1 MKRTYILAL
10 AVAALLLAWGLIS
23 GRQGCADTQAHQGE
37 TQAAIAQGESN
48 VHVQQA
54 DQLKAEA
61 KAEREARK
69 TAEARVDRLKKEN
82 AELLRRLAAG
92 AGAGVPHD
100 PGAGQAQPGTP
111 DPDVRDAVIEKQ
123 QEIIAEQDKVIESQA
138 KELKLVHQE
147 AADNRAAMEAERRRV
162 AGLQIALDAQK
173 HVRSSERWS
182 GRFEGAGA
190 GTVFGFILKAVL

>member
-1 MKRTYILAL
+1 MKRIYLLAAL
-10 AVAALLLAWGLIS
+10 AAALILGWLLLAG
-23 GRQGCADTQAHQGE
+23 GRGCSREQAQQGE
-37 TQAAIAQGESN
+37 HQAAVAQGESN

-61 KAEREARK
+61 QAEREARK

-82 AELLRRLAAG
+82 AELLRRVAALHG
-92 AGAGVPHD
+92 SGVPHD
-100 PGAGQAQPGTP
+100 PGPGQAQPD
-111 DPDVRDAVIEKQ
+111 DPDSDTRDAVIEKQ

-138 KELKLVHQE
+138 KELKLVRQE
-147 AADNRAAMEAERRRV
+147 SAENRAAVEAERRRA

-173 HVRSSERWS
+173 HVQTSARWE

-190 GTVFGFILKAVL
+190 GALAGFILKAIF